1 MRLDH
6 LAITCADLASGT
18 CWAEQALGVTFG
30 PGGRHERFGTH
41 NRLIGLADGLYL
53 EVIAPNPEATIRGPR
68 WFGLDTPPATPT
80 LGNWIVATDDIA
92 SATAAF
98 GEVVPLERD
107 GLTWQ
112 MRVPR
117 DGSLPADGGLP
128 TLIEWGRGV
137 RTPGESL
144 PPSGLR
150 LERLEIHHPDAGTL
164 ATEIAAPCE
173 SIWRAAPLVTLRA
186 RFDTPKG
193 PVWLG

>member
-18 CWAEQALGVTFG
+18 RWAEEALGVTFG

-53 EVIAPNPEATIRGPR
+53 EVIAPDPEATIRGPR

-92 SATAAF
+92 SAPAAF

-107 GLTWQ
+107 GLTCVKIIHGKGLRSGPHGPRLKQ
-112 MRVPR
+112 MTASLLIRRDRVVAFASARPN
-117 DGSLPADGGLP
+117 DGGTGAVYVL
-128 TLIEWGRGV
+128 LDR
-137 RTPGESL
+137 R
-144 PPSGLR
+144 R
-150 LERLEIHHPDAGTL
+150 
-164 ATEIAAPCE
+164 
-173 SIWRAAPLVTLRA
+173 
-186 RFDTPKG
+186 
-193 PVWLG
+193 